1 MTGSHQFKVSNG
13 DSNFIEPI
21 TVVLLIITVFCSW
34 GALLVVTKLEE
45 GEESRH
51 PFWQLILNKVLL
63 LGSPT
68 KTIIGRPIFPCSAVN
83 AVVEEQ
89 FKKLHTVFLLTN
101 FHYKVS
107 ADPPPNIELMEPE
120 AALYWKTVCR
130 RDTLGIKLYIV
141 HASSVDCGLLGIL
154 LGAVHGVVECLFRR
168 YTENGM
174 DEDSAFK
181 NIVEGITGIVS
192 RTISTKGMLAVY
204 NSLSEDDKKEFQLA
218 LYPCMGIL
226 YECYEDVAS
235 GARSV
240 ALFLLDADSTG
251 NGAKGEGI
259 QELQFGEAALQLM

>member
-1 MTGSHQFKVSNG
+1 MEF
-13 DSNFIEPI
+13 
-21 TVVLLIITVFCSW
+21 VFCSW

-107 ADPPPNIELMEPE
+107 DPPSNIELMEPE

-130 RDTLGIKLYIV
+130 R
-141 HASSVDCGLLGIL
+141 
-154 LGAVHGVVECLFRR
+154 

-174 DEDSAFK
+174 DEDSAYK

-204 NSLSEDDKKEFQLA
+204 NSLSEDDKKEFELA
-218 LYPCMGIL
+218 YNASYYPCMGIL